1 MQPVIPLP
9 SRQSKPERSTDL
21 DPGVLVRRLQ
31 TRVGNCVTRLSPIV
45 PLSWKAK
52 RSPQSTQAVKAL
64 MAYYDLNEVKK
75 PTSPDGHKLDCME
88 HCWAL
93 GWRWCYD
100 EMETSG
106 QPHKWYAPATGEGGD
121 YSSSHFGS
129 PLVLPLLKEM
139 GEPVNVER
147 FKDWCEEVQGRED
160 MKKAKREAKKRKR
173 G

>member
-1 MQPVIPLP
+1 
-9 SRQSKPERSTDL
+9 
-21 DPGVLVRRLQ
+21 
-31 TRVGNCVTRLSPIV
+31 
-45 PLSWKAK
+45 
-52 RSPQSTQAVKAL
+52 

-75 PTSPDGHKLDCME
+75 PTLPDGHKLDCME

-106 QPHKWYAPATGEGGD
+106 QPHKWYAPATVED
-121 YSSSHFGS
+121 SESHFGS

-139 GEPVNVER
+139 GEPVNEER